1 MSAPL
6 HHDAEYM
13 GLIAQQLQQTQ
24 PSYSILRGCQQRAL
38 PVALAEL
45 LAAVDHAPP
54 YREVLARLYAALP
67 AAQRAECQAELMRQR
82 NKLRGKGALTTR

>member
-13 GLIAQQLQQTQ
+13 GLIAQQFQRRQ
-24 PSYSILRGCQQRAL
+24 SNYSILRGCQQRAL

-45 LAAVDHAPP
+45 LATVDHAPP

-67 AAQRAECQAELMRQR
+67 DEQKAECQAELMRQQ
-82 NKLRGKGALTTR
+82 NKLRGK